1 MDANQQIQE
10 RRNKICPGPDM
21 SRSPRE
27 HGAEDDIVLVVTP
40 DVAHIA
46 INTVLLKK
54 KVLIF
59 LFWLW
64 YVSSFFFETADE
76 KLVKNCLSYQLYIVF
91 LLIYTIYS
99 HI

>member
-1 MDANQQIQE
+1 MDANQQMHE

-27 HGAEDDIVLVVTP
+27 HGAEDDIIL
-40 DVAHIA
+40 
-46 INTVLLKK
+46 VLLPHTTSRTFPSTQCFSEKNN

-64 YVSSFFFETADE
+64 YVSSFFFG
-76 KLVKNCLSYQLYIVF
+76 NCR
-91 LLIYTIYS
+91 
-99 HI
+99 